1 MKSSSAQYASRSKGF
16 TYLGLLFFMAV
27 MGAGLGAVGEVWHT
41 VTKREKEHELLFIG
55 EQFKTALKRYQQRS
69 ANGNQLPKQ
78 LEDLLLDP
86 RFPNVQRHLR
96 RIYLD
101 PMTGNAEWGLI
112 KRPDG
117 GIFGVYSL
125 SKQKPLRL
133 LNLADPDAALT
144 YADWKFTIDP
154 APMGKMQAASGDE
167 TGAGTEDLPAS
178 NIAAKPV
185 TSIAA
190 TPDAGAQLACMRQ
203 RQARTLECQAGGQ
216 PSAEEKAACL
226 KGVVRDFSTCVSK
239 ASR

>member
-1 MKSSSAQYASRSKGF
+1 MKSSSPQYACHSKGF

-41 VTKREKEHELLFIG
+41 VAKRDKEQELLFIG
-55 EQFKTALKRYQQRS
+55 EQFKIALKRYQQRS

-101 PMTGNAEWGLI
+101 PMTGTAEWGLI

-125 SKQKPLRL
+125 SKQKPLRML
-133 LNLADPDAALT
+133 SFVEPDAAST

-154 APMGKMQAASGDE
+154 GPTRTMQASSADE
-167 TGAGTEDLPAS
+167 TGAGTEDLPTS
-178 NIAAKPV
+178 KIVAKPV

-226 KGVVRDFSTCVSK
+226 KGVVRDFSACLS
-239 ASR
+239 AANR